1 MYKNVGSLNMS
12 GLTCIENPVFY
23 TYGRLLICLP
33 MSALLPLE
41 SLNPARFD
49 TAPILKRLAS
59 ASRALAELKGV
70 AASIPNQGIL
80 INTLGLQEAKDSSE
94 IENIVTTHDELFK
107 DDVLPEA
114 FANPAAKEVLRYR
127 QALHLGYRLVRET
140 GLITANHI
148 VDIQAE
154 LERNNA
160 GFRKLPGT
168 ALKTGAGETVYTP
181 PQNPAEIIALMS
193 DLERFINDG
202 ERFPADPLIRMA
214 LIHHQFESIH
224 PFYDGNGRT
233 GRILNVLYLVK
244 EGLLDVPVLYLS
256 RHIVRTKADYYRLLQ
271 SVRDADAWEDWVLY
285 MLEAVEQTAG
295 QTIRTIH
302 AIKEALFDY
311 KHRIRDE
318 YKFYSQD
325 LINNL
330 FMHPYTKIEFIE
342 RDLSVS
348 RLTASKYLD
357 ALAAGGFVQKNKIG
371 RSNYYVNLALN
382 QILLG

>member
-1 MYKNVGSLNMS
+1 M
-12 GLTCIENPVFY
+12 
-23 TYGRLLICLP
+23 P
-33 MSALLPLE
+33 MLAPLE
-41 SLNPARFD
+41 SLNPERFE
-49 TAPILKRLAS
+49 TVPILKRLAS

-107 DDVLPEA
+107 DDVWPDA

-127 QALHLGYRLVRET
+127 QALNLGYRLVRET

-148 VDIQAE
+148 VEVQSE

-168 ALKTGAGETVYTP
+168 TLKTGTGETVYTP
-181 PQNPAEIIALMS
+181 PQDPAEIIALMS
-193 DLERFINDG
+193 NLERFINDG
-202 ERFPADPLIRMA
+202 ERFPVDPLIRMA

-233 GRILNVLYLVK
+233 GRILNVLYLVR
-244 EGLLDVPVLYLS
+244 EGLLDTPVLYLS
-256 RHIVRTKADYYRLLQ
+256 RHIVSTKADYYRLLQ
-271 SVRDADAWEDWVLY
+271 AVREADAWEEWVEYILH
-285 MLEAVEQTAG
+285 AVEQTANQAIG
-295 QTIRTIH
+295 TIH
-302 AIKEALFDY
+302 AIKESLFDY
-311 KHRIRDE
+311 KHRIRGNF
-318 YKFYSQD
+318 KFYSQD

-342 RDLSVS
+342 RDLGVS

-357 ALAAGGFVQKNKIG
+357 ALDAGGFVRKMKIG

-382 QILLG
+382 RILLGDR

>member
-1 MYKNVGSLNMS
+1 MP
-12 GLTCIENPVFY
+12 T
-23 TYGRLLICLP
+23 LP
-33 MSALLPLE
+33 PLE
-41 SLNPARFD
+41 SLNSARFD

-127 QALHLGYRLVRET
+127 QALHLGYRLVCDT

-148 VDIQAE
+148 TEIQAE

-168 ALKTGAGETVYTP
+168 ALKTGTGETVYTP
-181 PQNPAEIIALMS
+181 PQDPAEIISLMS
-193 DLERFINDG
+193 DLERFINDSDL
-202 ERFPADPLIRMA
+202 FPTDPLIKMA

-233 GRILNVLYLVK
+233 GRILNVLYLMK

-256 RHIVRTKADYYRLLQ
+256 HHIVRTKTDYYRLLQ
-271 SVRDADAWEDWVLY
+271 AVRDNDAWEDWVLY
-285 MLEAVEQTAG
+285 MLEAVEQTSG
-295 QTIRTIH
+295 QTITIIH
-302 AIKEALFDY
+302 AIKDALFDY
-311 KHRIRDE
+311 KHRIRDQF
-318 YKFYSQD
+318 KFYSQD

-342 RDLSVS
+342 RDLGVS
-348 RLTASKYLD
+348 RLTATKYLD
-357 ALAAGGFVQKNKIG
+357 ALAAEGFVQKQKIG
-371 RSNYYVNLALN
+371 RSNYYINLALN
-382 QILLG
+382 RILLGTP